1 MVEPVDQNRPL
12 SSLVRRGFIPKLA
25 PGPDHQTVART
36 AVFYDRFV
44 DPDSFFDQN
53 AGLDGRML
61 DGMRR

>member
-12 SSLVRRGFIPKLA
+12 SALVRRGFIPELA

-61 DGMRR
+61 VWMRR